1 MLHVPLQASSMKS
14 VVFCET
20 ITLCKLGVRKRICT
34 CSLLVQ
40 VQSLLAKSAENMLLA
55 INIHK

>member
-34 CSLLVQ
+34 FSLLVQ
-40 VQSLLAKSAENMLLA
+40 VQSLFISRKHAFG
-55 INIHK
+55 H